1 MLSEK
6 AKGKQR
12 AVESAVAAS
21 PPEEPKKLVIRFT
34 EGVPDLAL
42 HVGEHDTIRDMKCN
56 VCLQSNLKLHRTETT
71 LHCRFETSGH
81 NSRIADCA

>member
-12 AVESAVAAS
+12 AVESAVAVT
-21 PPEEPKKLVIRFT
+21 PPEEPKKIIIRFT

-56 VCLQSNLKLHRTETT
+56 VCLQITLHSHRTE
-71 LHCRFETSGH
+71 LIQHCRYEPSGH
-81 NSRIADCA
+81 NSTIADCA